1 MKNPPEELAQK
12 LLETSEEFA
21 GTGFDVSIDD
31 VAAASGIPRATLYY
45 YFSGKDDLLTFF
57 INDKLE
63 RVATAIGKAAAAEG
77 PVTDRLRGVI
87 KAVVASMAEYP
98 SLCLELPQAVSQ
110 AGRYNDV
117 AATSERVV
125 MAPLRELLIEGR
137 ATGELVVPD
146 IQTATTALGGAV
158 MHTCMMHTVMHGS
171 IDAEALG
178 DELSRMLVEGFQ
190 SR

>member
-1 MKNPPEELAQK
+1 MKTPPEELAQK
-12 LLETSEEFA
+12 LLEASEQFA
-21 GTGFDVSIDD
+21 GRGFDVSIDD

-63 RVATAIGKAAAAEG
+63 RVATAIGKATAAEG
-77 PVTDRLRGVI
+77 SVTDRLRGVVR
-87 KAVVASMAEYP
+87 AVVGAMAEYP

-110 AGRYNDV
+110 AGRYADV
-117 AATSERVV
+117 AATADRVV

-146 IQTATTALGGAV
+146 VATATTALGGAV

-171 IDAEALG
+171 IDSGTLG
-178 DELSRMLVEGFQ
+178 DELSRMLIDGFQ
-190 SR
+190 KR